1 MCLIRFST
9 PMPLYQNLEA
19 LHRERKKYLGNQCG
33 LVPTMGA
40 LHQGHLALIERA
52 QIENETVWVTI
63 FVNPT
68 QFNNPSD
75 LHAYPVRLKED
86 VDAIHKI
93 NPNIHVFAPSI
104 KDMYPK
110 QVHAEL
116 HACNGLDA
124 VMEGA
129 DRPNH
134 FNGVITIVSKLFEVI
149 NPNRAYF
156 GEKDFQ
162 QLQIIKNWVKT
173 ANIPTTIVPCS
184 IVRENNGLAMSSRNE
199 LLTKATRA
207 EAGFIYKT
215 LEQCASNGMKK
226 EAIYDHITNMFAK
239 HPTFT
244 LHYALCVDETTL
256 KEVAEVNA
264 LDKQRLFVATS
275 VEGVRLID
283 NIALK

>member
-9 PMPLYQNLEA
+9 AMPLYQNLEA

-40 LHQGHLALIERA
+40 LHQGHFALIEQA
-52 QIENETVWVTI
+52 QVENESVWVTI

-68 QFNNPSD
+68 QFNNTSD
-75 LHAYPVRLKED
+75 LHAYPVCLKKD
-86 VDAIHKI
+86 VEAIHKI
-93 NPNIHVFAPSI
+93 NPAINIFAPSVQ
-104 KDMYPK
+104 DMYPK
-110 QVHAEL
+110 HVHATSY
-116 HACNGLDA
+116 AFNGLDT

-129 DRPNH
+129 DRPDH
-134 FNGVITIVSKLFEVI
+134 FNGVITIVSKLFEAVH
-149 NPNRAYF
+149 PHSAYF

-162 QLQIIKNWVKT
+162 QLSIIKNWVKT
-173 ANIPTTIVPCS
+173 ANIPITIVPCP
-184 IVRENNGLAMSSRNE
+184 IVREANGLAMSSRNE
-199 LLTKATRA
+199 LLTKTTRA

-215 LEQCASNGMKK
+215 LEHCASNYMKK
-226 EAIYDHITNMFAK
+226 AAIYAHIANVFAQ

-244 LHYALCVDETTL
+244 LHYALCVDETSL
-256 KEVAEVNA
+256 QEVTEVNPQEN
-264 LDKQRLFVATS
+264 QRLFVATS

>member
-1 MCLIRFST
+1 MS
-9 PMPLYQNLEA
+9 LYQNLEA
-19 LHRERKKYLGNQCG
+19 LHRERKKYSGNLCG

-86 VDAIHKI
+86 VNAIHKI

-104 KDMYPK
+104 EDMYPE
-110 QVHAEL
+110 QVHAES
-116 HACNGLDA
+116 HTFNGLDT

-149 NPNRAYF
+149 KPNRAYF

-162 QLQIIKNWVKT
+162 QLSIIKNWVKT
-173 ANIPTTIVPCS
+173 ANIPTAIVPCP
-184 IVRENNGLAMSSRNE
+184 IVREANGLAMSSRNE
-199 LLTKATRA
+199 LLTKATRD

-215 LEQCASNGMKK
+215 LEYCATNGMKK
-226 EAIYDHITNMFAK
+226 AAIYDHIANEFAK
-239 HPTFT
+239 HPTFI
-244 LHYALCVDETTL
+244 LQYALCVDETSL
-256 KEVAEVNA
+256 REVSMVNPKEN
-264 LDKQRLFVATS
+264 QRLFIAAT

>member
-1 MCLIRFST
+1 MS
-9 PMPLYQNLEA
+9 LYQNLEA
-19 LHRERKKYLGNQCG
+19 LHRERNKYSGNLCG

-68 QFNNPSD
+68 QFNNPLD

-86 VDAIHKI
+86 VEAIHKI

-104 KDMYPK
+104 EDMYPE
-110 QVHAEL
+110 QVHAES
-116 HACNGLDA
+116 HAFNGLDA

-149 NPNRAYF
+149 KPNRAYF

-162 QLQIIKNWVKT
+162 QLSIIKNWVKT
-173 ANIPTTIVPCS
+173 ANIPTAIVPCP
-184 IVRENNGLAMSSRNE
+184 IVREANGLAMSSRNE
-199 LLTKATRA
+199 LLTKATRD

-215 LEQCASNGMKK
+215 LEYCATNSMKK
-226 EAIYDHITNMFAK
+226 AAIYDHIANEFAK
-239 HPTFT
+239 HLTFT
-244 LHYALCVDETTL
+244 LHYALCVDETSLREVSTVNP
-256 KEVAEVNA
+256 KEN
-264 LDKQRLFVATS
+264 QRLFIAAT

>member
-1 MCLIRFST
+1 MCSIRFNST
-9 PMPLYQNLEA
+9 MPLYQNLEA

-52 QIENETVWVTI
+52 QIENESVWVTI

-68 QFNNPSD
+68 QFNNASD
-75 LHAYPVRLKED
+75 LHAYPVSLKED
-86 VDAIHKI
+86 IEAIHKI
-93 NPNIHVFAPSI
+93 NPAINIFAPSI
-104 KDMYPK
+104 KDMYPEE
-110 QVHAEL
+110 VHAKS
-116 HACNGLDA
+116 HAFNALDT

-129 DRPNH
+129 DRPDH
-134 FNGVITIVSKLFEVI
+134 FNGVITIVSKLFEAVQ
-149 NPNRAYF
+149 PHYAYF

-173 ANIPTTIVPCS
+173 TNIPTTIVPCP
-184 IVRENNGLAMSSRNE
+184 IIREANGLAMSSRNE
-199 LLTKATRA
+199 LLTKTTRA

-215 LEQCASNGMKK
+215 LKHCASNGMKK
-226 EAIYDHITNMFAK
+226 AAIYAHIANAFAK
-239 HPTFT
+239 HPAFTF
-244 LHYALCVDETTL
+244 HYALCVDEMTL
-256 KEVAEVNA
+256 KEVTEVNA
-264 LDKQRLFVATS
+264 KDNQRIFVATS